1 MTRRTL
7 LAAFALAGVS
17 VVPTLAHEGHDH
29 KVLGTVSEI
38 TATHLTVRAAED
50 GAVSV
55 IAFATTTKV
64 TRGKSKLAAT
74 DIKVGDRVVVNIGS
88 GKAPL
93 TAKAVE
99 LGGAPATT
107 SSR

>member
-7 LAAFALAGVS
+7 LAAFVLVGASFVPALA
-17 VVPTLAHEGHDH
+17 HDGHDH
-29 KVLGTVSEI
+29 KVLGTVTEI
-38 TATHLTVRAAED
+38 TATNVTVRAVKD

-55 IAFATTTKV
+55 IAFAPTTKV
-64 TRGKSKLAAT
+64 TRGREKLAVS
-74 DIKVGDRVVVNIGS
+74 DIKIGDRVVVNIGN

-99 LGGAPATT
+99 LGGPPTRT
-107 SSR
+107 R

>member
-1 MTRRTL
+1 MTRRSL
-7 LAAFALAGVS
+7 LAALALVGAS
-17 VVPTLAHEGHDH
+17 MAPAFAHEGHDH
-29 KVLGTVSEI
+29 KLLGTVTEV
-38 TATHLTVRAAED
+38 TASNLTVRAVKD

-55 IAFATTTKV
+55 IAFAPTTKV
-64 TRGKSKLAAT
+64 TRGRTKLAVS

-99 LGGAPATT
+99 LGGAPTT
-107 SSR
+107 RSR

>member
-1 MTRRTL
+1 MNRRTL
-7 LAAFALAGVS
+7 LTTLALAAVS
-17 VVPTLAHEGHDH
+17 FVPALAHEGHDH
-29 KVLGTVSEI
+29 KVLGTVTEI
-38 TATHLTVRAAED
+38 TATHLTVKAVKD

-55 IAFATTTKV
+55 IAFAPTTKV
-64 TRGKSKLAAT
+64 SRGKTKLAAT

-99 LGGAPATT
+99 LGGAPTTT